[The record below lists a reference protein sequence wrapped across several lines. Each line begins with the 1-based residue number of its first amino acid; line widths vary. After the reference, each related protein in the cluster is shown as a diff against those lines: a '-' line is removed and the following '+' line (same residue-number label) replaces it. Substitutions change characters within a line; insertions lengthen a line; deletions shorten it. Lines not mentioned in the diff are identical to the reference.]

1 MCSLGFA
8 GSLKHDERRTTCLV
22 IQFKQNDLKYENSP
36 CLFLAFRRKLLV
48 MLLRILKKCTF
59 LVVHVEFI
67 CLLDVVW
74 SPKLCSAWIVS
85 KLMHHSART
94 AVLVHDWVKC
104 RRRTSASGLLQ
115 QDSWPR
121 PSTFCIFDDFDQ
133 NFRQKISKIKKL
145 FSASE
150 LFYRLDFV
158 WLLTFLINS

>member
-1 MCSLGFA
+1 MCSLDFA

-59 LVVHVEFI
+59 LVVHVKFI

-74 SPKLCSAWIVS
+74 SPKLCSAWIGS
-85 KLMHHSART
+85 KLMHHSARS
-94 AVLVHDWVKC
+94 AGLVHDLVKC

-115 QDSWPR
+115 LDSWPR
-121 PSTFCIFDDFDQ
+121 PSTLCIFDDFYQ
-133 NFRQKISKIKKL
+133 IFRQKISKI
-145 FSASE
+145 
-150 LFYRLDFV
+150 RNC
-158 WLLTFLINS
+158 FLQVSYFIG

>member
-1 MCSLGFA
+1 MCSLDFA

-36 CLFLAFRRKLLV
+36 CLFLAFRRKLHV
-48 MLLRILKKCTF
+48 MFLRILKKCTI

-94 AVLVHDWVKC
+94 AVLVNDWVKC

-121 PSTFCIFDDFDQ
+121 PSTY
-133 NFRQKISKIKKL
+133 ISRDGVSCFEQTL
-145 FSASE
+145 NQSPFP
-150 LFYRLDFV
+150 F
-158 WLLTFLINS
+158 LLSVSPVFP